1 LQGAELFRSHD
12 REPMPFAVGQIL
24 AERYEIVRELG
35 RGGMATVFLATD
47 RQTGGTVAVKVMRP
61 EVNLSRADGRFE
73 REMRITA
80 KLRHPGIVPL
90 LDTGEVDGIPFFTMS
105 YIEGETLAQ
114 RLARETQLSFDDA
127 LSIMRELT
135 DALAYAHAAGV
146 LHRDIKPANIL
157 LSGGRAVLG
166 DFGIARAIES
176 GTEHSITSS
185 GIAVGTTEYMSPEQG
200 SGGPIDHRSDIYSL
214 GVVFYEMLAG
224 APPFTGP
231 TAQAVLARHA
241 QDAMPSLRTVRKTVT
256 RRLEAVL
263 EKALEKVPAD
273 RYASMLEFQTALR
286 DPALLD
292 RTTDLVPRATRR
304 RRRWIGAGIV
314 ALGVAAAT
322 GVALSRSGIARP
334 LDAHRVVGFPLQA
347 PPSIGGSA
355 AAGEDMATL
364 IGSALDRRG
373 QLRWIDGWRELD
385 DADRSNSD
393 GASADRMRSIA
404 RAQGAA
410 WYVTGRIIVNGDSAS
425 VLLELVNV
433 ASDSVASR
441 PKSSGPANDL
451 WRVALRA
458 VNQILPSLVA
468 GGSARD
474 LEAGWMDR
482 DPAAVASFLAG
493 EGAFRRARPD
503 AAFELFRE
511 AVRTD
516 SGFYLAMVRGAQAA
530 TASHRPSEAREL
542 VQRALGKSMPTQY
555 RHFTV
560 GYLAYVDG
568 LADSAVAEFR
578 RAIALDREL
587 SAAWAQ
593 LGETY
598 IHLVPNAARSD
609 SLADAAFA
617 EARSLDPSS
626 IHQLY
631 HAIEIAWRRSDAR
644 AAAPLV
650 ERFLASNPD
659 STQAAEIRMLDA
671 CGREGPSAVNWAREV
686 RRDVF
691 AVLSAARALSVRGA
705 QLACANAGYD
715 AVLQMDSASAAQD
728 GALAARQAALLG
740 RVGLLVAQGKAG
752 EIPSLIDA
760 SVARGD
766 GGTSL
771 YLLLASLAPSL
782 AGQAA
787 AVASKDSARF
797 GDDLSRCTKAERCWL
812 LAQYHAL
819 LGHARQASTVATLL
833 AARVPTDSSGTVA
846 LYAYATAASAR
857 LASGDSTGARE
868 ALVALLRSPFP
879 PGAELT
885 WNPIGGFGRE
895 RLLLAELLMAQGR
908 PAEALAVADALDS
921 AAPAVF
927 VMYLRP
933 SLELRVR
940 AAEALRYSVAAA
952 RYRARLARLNP

>member
-1 LQGAELFRSHD
+1 
-12 REPMPFAVGQIL
+12 MPFAVGQIL

-47 RQTGGTVAVKVMRP
+47 RQTGGAVAVKVMRP

-105 YIEGETLAQ
+105 FIEGETLAQ
-114 RLARETQLSFDDA
+114 RLSRETQLSFDDA

-200 SGGPIDHRSDIYSL
+200 AGGPIDQRSDVYSL

-273 RYASMLEFQTALR
+273 RYASMQEFQAALR
-286 DPALLD
+286 DPLLLD
-292 RTTDLVPRATRR
+292 RTTDLAPRTTRR
-304 RRRWIGAGIV
+304 RRRWLV
-314 ALGVAAAT
+314 AGVATLGLAITAAVVATRT
-322 GVALSRSGIARP
+322 GLARP
-334 LDAHRVVGFPLQA
+334 LDPHRVVGFPLRA
-347 PPSIGGSA
+347 PSSIGGSA

-364 IGSALDRRG
+364 IGSAIDRRG
-373 QLRWIDGWRELD
+373 ELRWIDGWRELD
-385 DADRSNSD
+385 DADRSSGD
-393 GASADRMRSIA
+393 GATASRMRKIA

-410 WYVTGRIIVNGDSAS
+410 WYVTGRIIITGDSAS
-425 VLLELVNV
+425 VLLELVDV

-441 PKSSGPANDL
+441 PKSSGPADDL
-451 WRVALRA
+451 WRVALRS
-458 VNQILPSLVA
+458 VNQLLPALVP
-468 GGSARD
+468 GSAARD
-474 LEAGWMDR
+474 LEAGWLDR
-482 DPAAVASFLAG
+482 DPSAVASFLAG

-503 AAFELFRE
+503 EAFEHFRE
-511 AVRTD
+511 AVRAD
-516 SGFYLAMVRGAQAA
+516 SGFALAMVRGAQAA
-530 TASHRPSEAREL
+530 TASHRPAEAREL
-542 VQRALGKSMPTQY
+542 VQRALGKTMPTQY

-560 GYLAYVDG
+560 GYLAYLDG

-578 RAIALDREL
+578 RAIAIDREL

-598 IHLVPNAARSD
+598 IHLVSSVSASD
-609 SLADAAFA
+609 SLAEAAFA
-617 EARSLDPSS
+617 EARTLDPSAT
-626 IHQLY
+626 HQLY
-631 HAIEIAWRRSDAR
+631 HAIEIAWRRADAS

-650 ERFLASNPD
+650 ERFLSSKPD
-659 STQAAEIRMLDA
+659 STQAAEIRLLDA
-671 CGREGPSAVNWAREV
+671 CGRKGPDAVNWTREV
-686 RRDVF
+686 EQNAL
-691 AVLSAARALSVRGA
+691 AVLSAARAMSARA
-705 QLACANAGYD
+705 SQPACAAAGYD
-715 AVLQMDSASAAQD
+715 AVLAMDSSAAVYQESK
-728 GALAARQAALLG
+728 GARQAALLG
-740 RVGLLVAQGKAG
+740 RVALYAAQGRPQDAVAAI
-752 EIPSLIDA
+752 EA

-766 GGTSL
+766 GGSSL
-771 YLLLASLAPSL
+771 YLLLAPLFPAVTS
-782 AGQAA
+782 QAI

-797 GDDLSRCTKAERCWL
+797 GDDLAGCTTTERCWL
-812 LAQYHAL
+812 LAQYHAS
-819 LGHARQASTVATLL
+819 LGHARQASTVANLL
-833 AARVPTDSSGTVA
+833 AARVASDTTGAAAPYARSAAA
-846 LYAYATAASAR
+846 LAR

-868 ALVALLRSPFP
+868 ELVALLRSPFP
-879 PGAELT
+879 PGSELT
-885 WNPIGGFGRE
+885 WLPIGGFARE
-895 RLLLAELLMAQGR
+895 RLLLANLLLAQGKA
-908 PAEALAVADALDS
+908 AEARAVANVLDS
-921 AAPAVF
+921 AAPTVF
-927 VMYLRP
+927 VLYLRP
-933 SLELRVR
+933 SLELRIR
-940 AAEALRYSVAAA
+940 AAESMRDGSGAA
-952 RYRARLARLNP
+952 RYRARLARL